1 MSMTRLKVK
10 DRDDAVVAVAVAGG
24 LGLTRM
30 MAPAS
35 PINGDVCF
43 ATAEEVRRL
52 DRCADD

>member
-52 DRCADD
+52 DRRADD